1 MYYVFPG
8 VFYLFLF
15 FLSLEENLGRDW
27 LLLLW
32 ENIQLVKVT
41 LNISVSQ
48 SFTVLHT
55 KNLTHRCIW
64 VDRVALLGVLE
75 LVRVDIR
82 RERTSHIRWGHLRA
96 LGLVQEAAEIILQRD
111 RGSEDGRALLL
122 GDTVLIL
129 LLGTT
134 ATTTSLL
141 DLLRDTLLE
150 LLERLDRGNRLI
162 ALRLEDGNQSR
173 NLLINRLGLGR
184 WGLDRNSRSHWGDGD
199 WRGWGGRRGDW
210 LRSGLLGNWGSSDW
224 GGDFGNGGIGL
235 LGDLLGSGGG
245 VLAHCTSTGGSI

>member
-8 VFYLFLF
+8 VFYLNFI
-15 FLSLEENLGRDW
+15 FLSLEENLGRNW

-41 LNISVSQ
+41 LDVPISQ

-64 VDRVALLGVLE
+64 VNGVALLGVLE

-82 RERTSHIRWGHLRA
+82 RERASHIRWGHLRA
-96 LGLVQEAAEIILQRD
+96 LGLVQEAAEIILQRH
-111 RGSEDGRALLL
+111 RGREDGRALLL
-122 GDTVLIL
+122 WDAVLIL

-134 ATTTSLL
+134 AATTSLL

-150 LLERLDRGNRLI
+150 LLERLDRGNRLV

-173 NLLINRLGLGR
+173 DLLINGLGLHR
-184 WGLDRNSRSHWGDGD
+184 WGLDRNSRRHWGNGD
-199 WRGWGGRRGDW
+199 WRSNGSGGDW
-210 LRSGLLGNWGSSDW
+210 LGGRFLSSWGSSDW

>member
-1 MYYVFPG
+1 MYYIFPG

-15 FLSLEENLGRDW
+15 FLSLEENLGRSW

-32 ENIQLVKVT
+32 ENIQFVKVT
-41 LNISVSQ
+41 LDVTICQ
-48 SFTVLHT
+48 SFAVLHT

-64 VDRVALLGVLE
+64 VDGVALLGVLE

-96 LGLVQEAAEIILQRD
+96 LGLVQEAAEVILQRD
-111 RGSEDGRALLL
+111 RGSEDGRTLLL
-122 GDTVLIL
+122 WDAVLIL

-141 DLLRDTLLE
+141 DLLRNTLLE

-162 ALRLEDGNQSR
+162 TLRLEDGNQSR
-173 NLLINRLGLGR
+173 NLLVNRLGLRR
-184 WGLDRNSRSHWGDGD
+184 WGLDRNSRSHWGNGDG
-199 WRGWGGRRGDW
+199 GSNGGRSDW
-210 LRSGLLGNWGSSDW
+210 LGSGLLGNGGSSDW
-224 GGDFGNGGIGL
+224 GGDFSNGGIGL
-235 LGDLLGSGGG
+235 LGDLLGGGGG